1 MFFIAITP
9 AFIWIILLAGLLLW
23 MTLGY
28 MRRTGVPFASAFY
41 VLALAQSGV
50 AVTALFLTAQRSIS
64 RAACMTGIIGAQAN
78 MVLGLALIG
87 TVFAFLIAARP
98 KIMAMMGGNKSLF
111 ASFALLQ
118 VVVTMVLLR
127 SALLCTV

>member
-9 AFIWIILLAGLLLW
+9 AFIWIIPLVGLLLW
-23 MTLGY
+23 MTVGY
-28 MRRTGVPFASAFY
+28 VRRNAVPFASAFY

-98 KIMAMMGGNKSLF
+98 KIMAMMGDNKSLF

-118 VVVTMVLLR
+118 VVVTLVLLR

>member
-1 MFFIAITP
+1 MFFIAVTP

-28 MRRTGVPFASAFY
+28 VRRNAVPFASAFY
-41 VLALAQSGV
+41 ALALVQSAV

-98 KIMAMMGGNKSLF
+98 KIMAMMVDNKSLF

-118 VVVTMVLLR
+118 VVVTLVLLR